1 MTFRE
6 ERAAERKLNIIR
18 TAARLFSEKGYHEAT
33 LEEIAKEL
41 KYTKG
46 SIYYYINS
54 KQDLLFE
61 CHDLAMNMLMES
73 VVKVQSSGLPPDL
86 MLKEV
91 IKGHV
96 EIIVGELNLI
106 NVSLASDFLLQD
118 EYAEIIVKKRDLY
131 EENIKKIIVEGIQ
144 QGLFRPVPE
153 KMVIFLIMGAINW
166 IARWFS
172 EKGPMSQEEIAQ
184 FYADYLLLPLMLQPS
199 EKGCMPVV

>member
-1 MTFRE
+1 MSFRE

-33 LEEIAKEL
+33 VEDIAKEL

-46 SIYYYINS
+46 SIYYYIQS

-61 CHDLAMNMLMES
+61 CHDLAMNMLMASIDKIKE
-73 VVKVQSSGLPPDL
+73 SGLAPDL

-96 EIIVGELNLI
+96 EIMVGELNLI

-131 EENIKKIIVEGIQ
+131 EESIKKIIVEGIK
-144 QGLFRPVPE
+144 QGIFKPVPE

-166 IARWFS
+166 ISRWFS
-172 EKGPMSQEEIAQ
+172 EKGPLSKEEIAQ
-184 FYADYLLLPLMLQPS
+184 FYADYLLAPLMLKQ
-199 EKGCMPVV
+199 